1 MKGCNMI
8 KQAKKALV
16 LSGVCVV
23 EQARKNGS
31 VDHADLKRKI
41 RQTGCGGKK
50 GVYLFGVRG
59 SRKSVPTWVG
69 RATRQDFEAECCSD
83 HVLSKIRDA
92 LLKNRG
98 TPVLLLIPQGKPG
111 QGKADVKAI
120 AALERKMIGMAH
132 AANPRLLN
140 KYGVPSK
147 PITQADEGL
156 RVRHGRPTKHDALL
170 REMLKPKGR
179 K

>member
-1 MKGCNMI
+1 
-8 KQAKKALV
+8 
-16 LSGVCVV
+16 
-23 EQARKNGS
+23 
-31 VDHADLKRKI
+31 
-41 RQTGCGGKK
+41 
-50 GVYLFGVRG
+50 
-59 SRKSVPTWVG
+59 
-69 RATRQDFEAECCSD
+69 
-83 HVLSKIRDA
+83 
-92 LLKNRG
+92 
-98 TPVLLLIPQGKPG
+98 
-111 QGKADVKAI
+111 
-120 AALERKMIGMAH
+120 MIGMAH